1 MPGII
6 ILIAVVVLV
15 VGYIITTQRQ
25 FINLGELSDNALSQ
39 IGVQQQSRWD
49 ALTQVA
55 KAAKGYATHE
65 KETLDSV
72 IGARNPAPP
81 KNAQDV
87 MRDDNQFAEALS
99 RFNVV
104 VEQYPQLKADAL
116 YMKAMGSIEKYE
128 ENVRMS
134 RMVFNDT
141 VTKWNRLV
149 KQIPSSFVAAIFGFS
164 QRQYLE
170 TNQAT
175 ANMPDLEF

>member
-1 MPGII
+1 MDPGRKTWVFALQSKFSICVNG
-6 ILIAVVVLV
+6 IL
-15 VGYIITTQRQ
+15 TDNS
-25 FINLGELSDNALSQ
+25 INVS
-39 IGVQQQSRWD
+39 
-49 ALTQVA
+49 
-55 KAAKGYATHE
+55 YATHE
-65 KETLDSV
+65 KETLESV

-104 VEQYPQLKADAL
+104 VEHYPQLKADAL
-116 YMKAMGSIEKYE
+116 YMNAMGSIEKYE